1 MFCKKASEHQP
12 EMPIK
17 EEKKLRIYEKK
28 DEGARGKNTGIIDG
42 LDDMIIVKK
51 EAEEIGPFSFAHSS
65 IKTAIIDVPIIGRG
79 AFEDCKFLK
88 EVVFSQNVL
97 KIEEEAFYRCESLT
111 RVIMPEN
118 LVSIGAKAFAG
129 CFNIEELTF
138 GERLQ
143 EIGDLAFLSCENL
156 NSVKI
161 NANLQRIGNNAFAE
175 CVNLNE
181 VDFSG
186 GNLILEVQNYNEN
199 EREIDLNGEI
209 REYIHVANSPFI
221 GCGKV
226 NFSNFQTF
234 VYDHERKIY
243 RKTYNQLMK
252 LWMIEE
258 SGKFT
263 SKIIGRMLK
272 K

>member
-28 DEGARGKNTGIIDG
+28 DEVARGKNTGILDG
-42 LDDMIIVKK
+42 LDDMIIVQK
-51 EAEEIGPFSFAHSS
+51 EAEEIGPFSFAHSG

-88 EVVFSQNVL
+88 EVVFSKNVL

-118 LVSIGAKAFAG
+118 LISIGAKAFAG
-129 CFNIEELTF
+129 CFNIEKMTF
-138 GERLQ
+138 SERLK
-143 EIGDLAFLSCENL
+143 EIDDLAFLSCESL

-161 NANLQRIGNNAFAE
+161 NADLQRIGNNAFAG

-186 GNLILEVQNYNEN
+186 GNLILEPHKQEEKSQFNGDVRNY
-199 EREIDLNGEI
+199 ISI
-209 REYIHVANSPFI
+209 ANSPFLE
-221 GCGKV
+221 CGKIE
-226 NFSNFQTF
+226 FLNFQTF
-234 VYDHERKIY
+234 VYDSGGNIY
-243 RKTYNQLMK
+243 RESYNRLMK
-252 LWMIEE
+252 LWMLEE
-258 SGKFT
+258 SGSFT
-263 SKIIGRMLK
+263 SMVVKRILEK
-272 K
+272 